1 METAIVIGG
10 CVPAQGRRMPG
21 IVQAMAQNM
30 R

>member
-1 METAIVIGG
+1 MQEAIVIGG

-21 IVQAMAQNM
+21 SVQTMAQNM